1 MSSDSPLDVHLGSLQ
16 KGFELLALAATFLAG
31 VQAQVMTITINTPI
45 DQQTTVI
52 CLINAFF
59 VMGLILDLVAAFLA
73 FLTFRWLQRLST
85 EEKSYLK
92 ITFEARSRRQKIE
105 ELTEEGRSTN
115 TADERGLSSKGGG
128 IGEFFESWSALSL
141 FIPMFFVV
149 VGVAFMA
156 VGIQIYIWTQ
166 QKRLVAIL
174 VTIAYVA
181 VLPFIF
187 GLFIIGK
194 DAERR
199 KRIIRKLSQRQGD
212 W

>member
-1 MSSDSPLDVHLGSLQ
+1 
-16 KGFELLALAATFLAG
+16 
-31 VQAQVMTITINTPI
+31 MTITINTPI

-59 VMGLILDLVAAFLA
+59 LMGLILDLVAAFLA

-85 EEKSYLK
+85 DERSYLE
-92 ITFEARSRRQKIE
+92 IAFEARNRRPKKDE
-105 ELTEEGRSTN
+105 EAGLATEDGT
-115 TADERGLSSKGGG
+115 TAAGERGRPNSKGVVVGG
-128 IGEFFESWSALSL
+128 IEGFFNSWSGLSL
-141 FIPMFFVV
+141 FIPMFFVI

-174 VTIAYVA
+174 VTISYVA
-181 VLPFIF
+181 VLPFVF
-187 GLFIIGK
+187 GLFMIGK
-194 DAERR
+194 DGERR
-199 KRIIRKLSQRQGD
+199 KRIILNLSHRQGD